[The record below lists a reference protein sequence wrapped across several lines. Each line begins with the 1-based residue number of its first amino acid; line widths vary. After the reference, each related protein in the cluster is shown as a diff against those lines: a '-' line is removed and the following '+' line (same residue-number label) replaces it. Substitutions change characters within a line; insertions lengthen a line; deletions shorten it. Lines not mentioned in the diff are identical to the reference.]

1 MFFGSPSRK
10 CGNFQ
15 EAWTAD
21 DTHSCMVSCG
31 WVLDCILRYLDQ
43 YLISVR
49 VWGIGTFIMLQV
61 SHNLLLYRRNQPHTF
76 LFRFNLLSLRRES
89 QKGSTMCRDPIKSF
103 QTELRDMDCEV
114 VFPRT
119 LSEAEELNSIINHIE
134 HGELWQSDI
143 RKVKEWQ
150 IYPWLIMKITEC
162 EVKVN
167 LIKDK

>member
-1 MFFGSPSRK
+1 
-10 CGNFQ
+10 
-15 EAWTAD
+15 
-21 DTHSCMVSCG
+21 
-31 WVLDCILRYLDQ
+31 
-43 YLISVR
+43 
-49 VWGIGTFIMLQV
+49 
-61 SHNLLLYRRNQPHTF
+61 
-76 LFRFNLLSLRRES
+76 
-89 QKGSTMCRDPIKSF
+89 
-103 QTELRDMDCEV
+103 MDCEV